1 MKLEKV
7 EGSKLIVWIY
17 RKEFLYTFAKRFVKS
32 LLSRMSKT
40 RVLFVSQEIL
50 PFSPE
55 SLTAASSR
63 QIPQVAHERGKETRI
78 FMPRYGKINE
88 RRHQLHEVI
97 RLSGMNLIV
106 NDSDHPLIIK
116 VASIPQIRL
125 QVYFIDNEEFFHRKA
140 TLQDDN
146 NNLFEDNDMRMI
158 FFTKGVLETV
168 KKLGWAPDIIHCH
181 GWFTSL
187 MPMYVKKLYSQDP
200 HFADTKVIFSAYD
213 DAFEGSLDKT
223 IAQKVSFDHIPTS
236 ELSNLSDPTYNN
248 LVKTAIQYSDGYIAG
263 HESLDRNIEEY
274 AAKLE
279 VPVLRSFEEGDPHT
293 AIDEFFDAV
302 HAGKSVLVD

>member
-1 MKLEKV
+1 
-7 EGSKLIVWIY
+7 
-17 RKEFLYTFAKRFVKS
+17 
-32 LLSRMSKT
+32 MSKT
-40 RVLFVSQEIL
+40 RVLFVSQEIQ

-55 SLTAASSR
+55 SLTASHSR
-63 QIPQVAHERGKETRI
+63 LIPQAVHERGKETRI

-106 NDSDHPLIIK
+106 NDTDHPLIIK

-140 TLQDDN
+140 TFQDEGQ
-146 NNLFEDNDMRMI
+146 NLFQDNDMRMI

-187 MPMYVKKLYSQDP
+187 MPLYVKKLYNQDP
-200 HFADTKVIFSAYD
+200 HFADTKVVFSAYD
-213 DAFEGSLDKT
+213 DAFAGTLDPTVSK
-223 IAQKVSFDHIPTS
+223 KVSFDIS
-236 ELSNLSDPTYNN
+236 EASGIKPLQNPTYDN
-248 LVKTAIQYSDGYIAG
+248 LVKTAIQYSDGFILG
-263 HESLDRNIEEY
+263 HDSVNSDLEKF
-274 AAKLE
+274 AAQND
-279 VPVLRSFEEGDPHT
+279 VPALRAFDEGDPMA
-293 AIDEFFDAV
+293 AIDEFFDSV
-302 HAGKSVLVD
+302 HAGKTVLVD